1 MPFYVNTNIASLTA
15 QMNLT
20 NTQNSLATSLQ
31 RLSSGLRINSA
42 KDDAAGLAISQR
54 MSALIGGLNQAQRN
68 ANDGISLAQTAE
80 GALGTIGTNLQTL
93 LTLAVQSSNS
103 TNTSIDR
110 AAIQTQAAQIIAQID
125 QTAAT
130 TQFNGANLL
139 DGSFQNMAFQI
150 GADVGQTTSIS
161 INSARASNLGSTQS
175 ASLTAY
181 NNGTALSQG
190 DLTINGT
197 TVGPSLATY
206 DNASYANNADSAI
219 AKVAAINAVTSQT
232 GVTAMVNTN
241 IAAGGAQTAGASTG
255 TLTINGVQTA
265 TISTSGS
272 ASADRLAVV
281 NAINAI
287 SGKTGVTAVDTGLAA
302 TGIQLQAADGRN
314 ITYSFNGGLTGATT
328 GLTHITGGTMQSAA
342 SALLL
347 NGVNGVSA
355 VTASNALAGTTATNV
370 LVGVTA
376 TTGTA
381 ASQINVVI
389 NGVSLGVYTLTGTAN
404 TDMGAIQNLINTSS
418 TLAALGVTAVTNS
431 GALNVVST
439 QGSVTVKIASIAGS
453 TTSLSNVGMAGG
465 ATTFGYVAGGPASLA
480 GVAAIGGGGGA
491 TTMNLSVNG
500 VAIAITLSNVSAN
513 NVTAFIN
520 AVNTNTTLSGLG
532 ITASLNANGGANLT
546 DTQGT
551 LSINNSGGLTLSWVG
566 LTGGSGTSV
575 SVTAVNAVSTLTIN
589 NVQVNVTMSGTLS
602 TDVAHAVSLVNANTS
617 LAALGIT
624 ATVDGTTGG
633 IDLKSTQGDI
643 IASGTT
649 GQLLGMTSG
658 SVGVPNS
665 QVLGTTAQNV
675 LSGATL
681 AAATSNDQLNFYI
694 NGVHFALSLTATSAT
709 NETNAIALINSQTG
723 VTGVKAAVNGTTGG
737 IDLTSTTGSVNIYY
751 DTVNSTGNA
760 SLGNIGITGGR
771 GSSTAGGAGQLTGIT
786 ATAGGAGSLVN
797 FSIAG
802 VALSLTLTGTAAT
815 DVAAAASLINASA
828 SLAALGIT
836 ASVNSVSGGLNIK
849 DTQGGF
855 TITNNGTGAGSLN
868 NIGVA
873 ATGTAAVTVQA
884 DAVDN
889 IAISGVN
896 IAVTLSG
903 TLSTD
908 VGHAVSLINANTSL
922 QTLGI
927 TATVNANGGIDLTS
941 TSGAIT
947 SSGTSNT
954 LGSVLLGMT
963 QGSASAP
970 NNVFTVTVNGQAI
983 SITLTASTISVNVQ
997 HAASLINAQTAS
1009 TGVAATYNATTNGL
1023 DLTSTTTSGVTASGS
1038 ITAFGMGSTNSGTA
1052 NSVVNLSINGTAIA
1066 VTLTGV
1072 YSTDVQHAQ
1081 SLINAQT
1088 VLTGVSASIVNG
1100 EINLNANTLAGVN
1113 VTSTASAGA
1122 SVGNVG
1128 LVAATTAGTT
1138 GANISFSINGQAL
1151 TYTLTGV
1158 QSTDLNAAAS
1168 LINSFSNVTGV
1179 SATLSLDGIY
1189 LSSLNGNA
1197 VTLTGGTGTATLLN
1211 LGLKSGATAVA
1222 ATSPVN
1228 YYGTYSLSS
1237 SSAITIGGGTG
1248 IADSGM
1254 VAGSYNTQT
1263 AYATTATGSSTAFT
1277 SGDFTINGIMVGS
1290 SSANSDTASTTGN
1303 AASAIAKVAAI
1314 NSVSSQTHVTATV
1327 NANMVA
1333 GSAQTAAASSGT
1345 LTINGITTGTIT
1357 TGGANATSDRLSV
1370 ITAINAIS
1378 GQTGVVASDSGSA
1391 ANGINLT
1398 AADGRNIVFS
1408 YGGTLTASSTGLST
1422 NTSTHYGT
1430 FSLSSASQFT
1440 VAQGT
1445 NSVDL
1450 TAEGMLAAGTYGAG
1464 KTGGALS
1471 NLDLST
1477 AQNATN
1483 AITAINN
1490 AINSVNTIRANLGAI
1505 QNRFTNVITSLQN
1518 TTTNLSAANSRIMDA
1533 DFAAETANLSRSQ
1546 ILQQAGTAM
1555 LAQANQLPSSVLS
1568 LLK

>member
-491 TTMNLSVNG
+491 TTMNFSVNG

-624 ATVDGTTGG
+624 ATVDATTGG

-723 VTGVKAAVNGTTGG
+723 VTGVTAAVNGTTGG
-737 IDLTSTTGSVNIYY
+737 IDLTSTTGSVNVYY

-802 VALSLTLTGTAAT
+802 VALSLTLTGTSAT

-836 ASVNSVSGGLNIK
+836 ASVNSLNGGLNIK

-954 LGSVLLGMT
+954 LGNVLLGMT